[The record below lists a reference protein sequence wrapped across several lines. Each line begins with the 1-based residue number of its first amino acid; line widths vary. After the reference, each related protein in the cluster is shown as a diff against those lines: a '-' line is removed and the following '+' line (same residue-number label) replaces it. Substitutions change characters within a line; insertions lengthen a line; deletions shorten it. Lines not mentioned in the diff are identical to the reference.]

1 MSGKFLAL
9 TLTGL
14 VLLSGTLASTTADAA
29 SVIRKYRYFP
39 VYGTTAEQLDKSLA
53 KNGPKLNNGGESHP
67 GATKIA
73 FDARVKYRSDGKY
86 CRVSDVRANV
96 TATISLPSWQSRRR
110 ASADTR
116 MVWDVLVKDIRRH
129 EESHIIIARSH
140 ASELERQIR
149 SMRNERDC
157 VKLRANVDKITDR
170 IFAKHDKAQQ
180 YFDRVETINFETRF
194 ERLLTQNLEKRWQ
207 QQQKKKKS

>member
-157 VKLRANVDKITDR
+157 AKLRANVDKITDR
-170 IFAKHDKAQQ
+170 IFARHDKAQQ

>member
-1 MSGKFLAL
+1 MSGKILSL

-14 VLLSGTLASTTADAA
+14 VLLSGTLSSTSADAA
-29 SVIRKYRYFP
+29 SVTRKYRYFP

-53 KNGPKLNNGGESHP
+53 KNGPKLKDGGSSHP

-86 CRVSDVRANV
+86 CRVSDVAANV
-96 TATISLPSWQSRRR
+96 HATISLPSWKSRRR
-110 ASADTR
+110 ASADTI

-149 SMRNERDC
+149 AMRYERDC
-157 VKLRANVDKITDR
+157 ATLRANVDKITDR
-170 IFAKHDKAQQ
+170 IFASHDKAQQ
-180 YFDRVETINFETRF
+180 RFDRVETINFETRF
-194 ERLLTQNLEKRWQ
+194 ERLITNSLEKRMR
-207 QQQKKKKS
+207 QQKKS

>member
-1 MSGKFLAL
+1 MSGKLLAL

-157 VKLRANVDKITDR
+157 AKLRANVDKITDR

>member
-157 VKLRANVDKITDR
+157 AKLRANVDKITDR

-180 YFDRVETINFETRF
+180 YFDRVETINFESRF
-194 ERLLTQNLEKRWQ
+194 ENLITKSLEKRLR
-207 QQQKKKKS
+207 QQKKS